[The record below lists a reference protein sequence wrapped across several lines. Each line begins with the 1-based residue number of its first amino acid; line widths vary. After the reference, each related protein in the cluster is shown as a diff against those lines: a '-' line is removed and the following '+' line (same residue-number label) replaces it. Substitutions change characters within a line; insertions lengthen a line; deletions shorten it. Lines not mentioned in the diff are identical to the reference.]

1 MNRLILVFAI
11 LVLGAACAPMDGQ
24 SFPVSFTYSKDGDCP
39 NFVTFKA
46 ADVQPGDQVSWTF
59 SDAPGKQYTG
69 ATLVHYF
76 PKAGSYEACLKISR
90 SGRTGEK
97 TLKVGVAADSRYYSA
112 GEQLLWADEFVGTS
126 LDLSK
131 WNYDLGTGKWGNNE
145 LENYTNQPANSHLE
159 DGKLFITAIKE
170 DDRMEVGSYTSAR
183 LTTQGKVEFHRGR
196 VEARAKMPTGRG
208 TWAAIW
214 MFGRHAAPSY
224 SELDI
229 LEYVGC
235 DKNIIY
241 TTVHTTA
248 TLSEWVP
255 KSTASLT
262 ISDVESEF
270 HVYGMNWE
278 DDRIQFYLDSPDNV
292 YLEFEKPT
300 QSGADYWPFD
310 KDEYLILNLAV
321 GGDWGGMRGID
332 NSIWPQSMEVDYV
345 RVFQKK

>member
-1 MNRLILVFAI
+1 MNRLIVVFAI

-24 SFPVSFTYSKDGDCP
+24 SFPVRYTYEKDADCP
-39 NFVTFKA
+39 NFISFEARDVKA
-46 ADVQPGDQVSWTF
+46 GDECSWTF
-59 SDAPGKQYTG
+59 SDEPGKSYSGTS
-69 ATLVHYF
+69 LVHYF
-76 PKAGSYEACLKISR
+76 PKAGSYEVTLHVRRDGKEGTHA
-90 SGRTGEK
+90 
-97 TLKVGVAADSRYYSA
+97 LKVGVASDSRYEKA
-112 GEQLLWADEFVGTS
+112 GEHLLWADEFLGKS
-126 LDLSK
+126 LDLKK
-131 WNYDLGTGKWGNNE
+131 WNYDLGTGQWGNNE
-145 LENYTNQPANSHLE
+145 LENYTNAPANSHLE
-159 DGKLFITAIKE
+159 DGKLIITAIKE
-170 DDRMEVGSYTSAR
+170 DDREAVGSYTSAR

-196 VEARAKMPTGRG
+196 VEVRAKMPSGKG

-255 KSTASLT
+255 KSTASKVVG
-262 ISDVESEF
+262 DVETAL

-278 DDRIQFYLDSPDNV
+278 DEKIEFYLDSPDNV
-292 YLEFEKPT
+292 YLTFGKPA
-300 QSGADYWPFD
+300 QKGADYWPFD
-310 KDEYLILNLAV
+310 SDEYLILNLAV

-345 RVFQKK
+345 RVFQK